1 MTKSDTTDQARLAK
15 SIIEKFGNLE
25 AVKAAA
31 KISSAEDTDP
41 EKEQTLKITRIEEE
55 LAKQRL
61 LNEGIK
67 QDHKDQQANREMRFK
82 YSRWVFYYLV
92 GYSLVV
98 ALILFLAG
106 FGLCGFELDADVL
119 KFLVGSTAAAAI
131 GLVAA
136 VTTGLFNKR

>member
-1 MTKSDTTDQARLAK
+1 VTKSDTTDQARLAK